1 MREEILCQAF
11 AEVLGLE
18 SVGVDDDFF
27 ALGGHSLLAVRLVE
41 WLRVRGVSVSV
52 RALFE
57 TPTAVGLAAV
67 AGAVSVVVPENLIP
81 DGAQVI
87 TPEML
92 PLVELTEA
100 EVQTVLGTVEGG
112 AANVADIYPLAPL
125 QEGIFFHH
133 LLADGGQDAYVLP
146 MVLEF
151 DGRSRL
157 DGFLSALQQVID
169 RHDVFRTSVVWQGLR
184 EPVQVVWRSA
194 ALPVTEVTLAADAAD
209 PAAEL
214 VASVGLSMDL
224 GRAPLLDLHITEASD
239 GRWLGLLRT
248 HHLVQDHTTLEV
260 VLGEIQAVLEDR
272 IEDLPEPLPFR
283 EFVAQARAALDAG
296 EHEEYFRELLGD
308 VQEPTTAFGVSD
320 VHGDGSKVVR
330 TSLPVDA
337 ELAVRLREAARR
349 LGASPAT
356 VMHVAWSRVLAVVSG
371 RDDVVFGTLLFGRMN
386 AGAGSD
392 RVPGLFIN
400 TLPVR
405 VRTGELNALDAV
417 AAMRGQ
423 LAGLL
428 EHEHAPLALA
438 QRASAVPADESLFN
452 SLFNYR
458 HITNGG
464 HQGADESGADR
475 GSGFDGV
482 RPLFARE
489 RTNYPLSVSIDDD
502 GHGFGLVVDAV
513 GSIDP
518 QAVVAMLHTVV
529 GHLVSA
535 LEDGLDGGGA
545 QVPLSAVGVLDA
557 AELDQVLR
565 QWNDTGAPVSRGTLP
580 ELFAAQVARTPDV
593 PAVVF
598 EGGSVSY
605 AELDARAN
613 RLARYLSGLGVGAE
627 SVVALCLPRGV
638 DVIVAMLAVSK
649 AGAAYLPIDP
659 EYPAERIAFMLT
671 DARVAVLVR
680 TEDVLLDGLPAGLV
694 RMVTLDDPQVAAE
707 VSAMSDDAFSVSQLL
722 DHSAY
727 MIYTSGSTGVPKG
740 VVVTHAGLG
749 SLVASQSRRFAIGE
763 GSRVLQFA
771 SVGFDAASAEIFV
784 SLCSGA
790 SLVVAPARE
799 LLPGAGLSGV
809 VARFGVTHVTLPP
822 AVLAVLEPEDLGSVT

>member
-1 MREEILCQAF
+1 IAGSGRGPANVREELLCQAF

-100 EVQTVLGTVEGG
+100 EVQAVVGTVEGG
-112 AANVADIYPLAPL
+112 AANVADVYPLAPL

-157 DGFLSALQQVID
+157 DGFVSALQQVID

-194 ALPVTEVTLAADAAD
+194 ALPVTEVSLAADAAD

-320 VHGDGSKVVR
+320 VHGDGSEVVR

-337 ELAVRLREAARR
+337 ELAVRLREMSRR

-400 TLPVR
+400 SLPVR

-438 QRASAVPADESLFN
+438 QRASAVPADEPLFTTG
-452 SLFNYR
+452 FNYR
-458 HITNGG
+458 HNTIGRQQSADDADGG
-464 HQGADESGADR
+464 QGG
-475 GSGFDGV
+475 GFDGV
-482 RPLFARE
+482 RRVLARE
-489 RTNYPLSVSIDDD
+489 SSTYPLTVVIDDD
-502 GHGFGLVVDAV
+502 RDGFALAVYAV
-513 GSIDP
+513 GPIDP
-518 QAVVAMLHTVV
+518 HAVVAMLHTVV

-535 LEDGLDGGGA
+535 LEDGLDGGA
-545 QVPLSAVGVLDA
+545 QVPLSGVDVLDA
-557 AELDQVLR
+557 GERDRVLVE
-565 QWNDTGAPVSRGTLP
+565 WNDT
-580 ELFAAQVARTPDV
+580 
-593 PAVVF
+593 AV
-598 EGGSVSY
+598 E
-605 AELDARAN
+605 
-613 RLARYLSGLGVGAE
+613 
-627 SVVALCLPRGV
+627 
-638 DVIVAMLAVSK
+638 
-649 AGAAYLPIDP
+649 
-659 EYPAERIAFMLT
+659 
-671 DARVAVLVR
+671 
-680 TEDVLLDGLPAGLV
+680 
-694 RMVTLDDPQVAAE
+694 
-707 VSAMSDDAFSVSQLL
+707 
-722 DHSAY
+722 
-727 MIYTSGSTGVPKG
+727 
-740 VVVTHAGLG
+740 
-749 SLVASQSRRFAIGE
+749 VAS
-763 GSRVLQFA
+763 
-771 SVGFDAASAEIFV
+771 
-784 SLCSGA
+784 
-790 SLVVAPARE
+790 
-799 LLPGAGLSGV
+799 
-809 VARFGVTHVTLPP
+809 VT
-822 AVLAVLEPEDLGSVT
+822 